1 VVIKVE
7 SKDFKRKNLIIRI
20 WQYWLESLQEL
31 RKVYWPTR
39 QETVHTTLAVLAMVV
54 VMGLLLW
61 TADYFLLHAVAWLH
75 A

>member
-1 VVIKVE
+1 MVIKVE